1 MTNEVPTNKARQGRT
16 GTHVL
21 YILIAALLLA
31 GVAWG
36 IAELYGEQAK
46 SPSTQQPSQNSTAP
60 ASETSS
66 NPAMSKT
73 DTVNGQPT
81 DQSTQVDKNPAPQ
94 SSTGGDQPRTP
105 PSQPASP

>member
-1 MTNEVPTNKARQGRT
+1 MANEVPTNKARQGRT

-21 YILIAALLLA
+21 YILIAGLVLA

-36 IAELYGEQAK
+36 IAELYGKQAK
-46 SPSTQQPSQNSTAP
+46 SPSTQQPGQNSPAP

-66 NPAMSKT
+66 DPAMSKT
-73 DTVNGQPT
+73 DAVNGQPP
-81 DQSTQVDKNPAPQ
+81 DQTTQVEKNPTPQ

>member
-1 MTNEVPTNKARQGRT
+1 MANEVPTNKARQGRT

-21 YILIAALLLA
+21 YILIGGLLLA

-60 ASETSS
+60 ASDTSS
-66 NPAMSKT
+66 DPAMSKT
-73 DTVNGQPT
+73 DTVNGQPA
-81 DQSTQVDKNPAPQ
+81 DQSTQVDRNPTPQ

-105 PSQPASP
+105 PSPPASP